1 MVLVSCSSNG
11 TTQTINKAP
20 PTTPQTSRG
29 TDQLPLIFKLCFLD
43 IRRTIPK
50 SASAQIRTAYASGI
64 GLREIARNMS
74 IPEGTVLSHA
84 KREGWTGKI
93 QSAKAVAKPEET
105 PLAVTPAEAVAM
117 SIRQA
122 RRTPRGANGGRLL
135 STRTRRTQSNPHSNP
150 LPSEGRAIR
159 IARSHHA
166 YCDFGASV
174 ATIFSKR
181 GSPRRESQ

>member
-29 TDQLPLIFKLCFLD
+29 TDQLPLIFKLSFFD

-64 GLREIARNMS
+64 GLRENRPKHGH
-74 IPEGTVLSHA
+74 PEETIFSHA

-93 QSAKAVAKPEET
+93 QSAKAVAK
-105 PLAVTPAEAVAM
+105 
-117 SIRQA
+117 
-122 RRTPRGANGGRLL
+122 
-135 STRTRRTQSNPHSNP
+135 
-150 LPSEGRAIR
+150 
-159 IARSHHA
+159 
-166 YCDFGASV
+166 
-174 ATIFSKR
+174 
-181 GSPRRESQ
+181 REKT